1 MKLLTFL
8 METVKG
14 FFRKTNRF
22 EVLIGSGSESKGD
35 IRAAGT
41 VKIEGRHIGKVIANE
56 IIIPETGGI
65 KGDMRSGAVIIAGT
79 VEGDITADELV
90 EVRSTGRIT
99 GDIYSQRLSV
109 SEGGIFNGYARIY
122 KNTEKTD
129 ELIDSKAAMTLKGEM
144 SR

>member
-8 METVKG
+8 KEIVKG
-14 FFRKTNRF
+14 FFRKTDSF
-22 EVLIGSGSESKGD
+22 EVLIGAGSESKGD

-41 VKIEGRHIGKVIANE
+41 VKIEGRHTGTVIANQ
-56 IIIPETGGI
+56 IIIMQKASV

-79 VEGDITADELV
+79 AEGDVTADELV
-90 EVRSTGRIT
+90 EVKGTGKIS

-122 KNTEKTD
+122 KNTAKKVD
-129 ELIDSKAAMTLKGEM
+129 VLVDSKAAMT
-144 SR
+144 